1 MNNID
6 PNSLIR
12 LFLMFND
19 LGDAAAAALLAVMG
33 HPTVQHKII
42 AEKYGIHPKTISRA
56 TAEAEAHGILHG
68 KAGAWTITLPKIDG
82 IPIDDEPNAG
92 VKMAAAFK
100 ELDRESRT
108 WKSHTYKSRL
118 ERDTAFIL
126 STSNVKFTHEVSYK
140 TFIPTCDRAW
150 TCDFVVELDID
161 VGIIKIGIECT
172 ARADAAATVTE
183 KVTACSNS
191 NFTLILID
199 SNADLIG
206 LRARLRDEREKA
218 KARAQAAASTNPPID
233 TTKPYETASGRF
245 INPLGIR
252 RSGRVPQPLF
262 ISAPAT
268 PLPVLTPE
276 QIESRELARAQAA
289 MDDAEYEE
297 IKAAAQ
303 AAREAKQAEIA
314 AHKAA
319 QSDEERGRALAAALR
334 ARDERERPR
343 TAPVRTEPDSDDG
356 DIDPEVEAIA
366 RAEGCDDAIDI
377 ERDERTAR
385 ALKP

>member
-12 LFLMFND
+12 LSLMFND

-108 WKSHTYKSRL
+108 WKSHIYKSRL
-118 ERDTAFIL
+118 ERDTAVIL
-126 STSNVKFTHEVSYK
+126 STSNLKFTHEVSYK
-140 TFIPTCDRAW
+140 TFIPSIDRNW
-150 TCDFVVELDID
+150 TCDFVVELDIE

-172 ARADAAATVTE
+172 ARADAAATIAE
-183 KVTACSNS
+183 KMNTCSNS
-191 NFTLILID
+191 NFTLIVID
-199 SNADLIG
+199 SVGDLVS
-206 LRARLRDEREKA
+206 LRARLRDERDKA
-218 KARAQAAASTNPPID
+218 KVRALAPASVTTITD
-233 TTKPYETASGRF
+233 MTKPYETASGRY
-245 INPLGIR
+245 IDPRGVRPLGY
-252 RSGRVPQPLF
+252 VPQPHF
-262 ISAPAT
+262 TAAPAT
-268 PLPVLTPE
+268 PQPVLTSE
-276 QIESRELARAQAA
+276 QIETRELVRAESALE
-289 MDDAEYEE
+289 DAEYLEV
-297 IKAAAQ
+297 KAARD
-303 AAREAKQAEIA
+303 AAGKAKQAEIDA
-314 AHKAA
+314 RKVAWTN
-319 QSDEERGRALAAALR
+319 DERGRALAAALR
-334 ARDERERPR
+334 AREERPR
-343 TAPVRTEPDSDDG
+343 PVPVRTEPEPDSDDD

-366 RAEGCDDAIDI
+366 RAEGCDDTIDI
-377 ERDERTAR
+377 ERDEV
-385 ALKP
+385 